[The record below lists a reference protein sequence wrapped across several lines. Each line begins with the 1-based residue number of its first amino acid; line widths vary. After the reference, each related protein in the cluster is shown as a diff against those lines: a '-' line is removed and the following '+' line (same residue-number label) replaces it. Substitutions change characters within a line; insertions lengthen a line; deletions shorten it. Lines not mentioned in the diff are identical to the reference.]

1 MSLLSMLVLLLI
13 LRDHRFRM
21 VLLLL
26 SMCLQSSSW
35 QISSRRLRLTL
46 IISFTSPNSVLLIH
60 HEFEGV
66 LDMY

>member
-1 MSLLSMLVLLLI
+1 MSLLSMLVLILI

-21 VLLLL
+21 VLLLF
-26 SMCLQSSSW
+26 SMCLQSFNW
-35 QISSRRLRLTL
+35 QISSRKLKLAL

-66 LDMY
+66 LNMY